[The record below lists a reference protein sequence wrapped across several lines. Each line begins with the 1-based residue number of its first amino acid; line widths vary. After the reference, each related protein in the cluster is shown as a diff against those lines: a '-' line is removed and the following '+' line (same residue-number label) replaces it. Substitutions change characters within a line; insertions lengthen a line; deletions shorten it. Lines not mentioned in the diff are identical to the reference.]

1 MVVHYTYLTEIDKRY
16 MKNVPHYCYHYFTP
30 AQDHNIYI
38 FNFLHVN
45 LSDLSVR

>member
-16 MKNVPHYCYHYFTP
+16 MKTVPHYCYHYFTP

-38 FNFLHVN
+38 FNFLHLN